1 MTLLET
7 YMHVIAIPLTV
18 LVITAHLIYKWL
30 KRKQDR

>member
-18 LVITAHLIYKWL
+18 LVIAAHLIYKWL